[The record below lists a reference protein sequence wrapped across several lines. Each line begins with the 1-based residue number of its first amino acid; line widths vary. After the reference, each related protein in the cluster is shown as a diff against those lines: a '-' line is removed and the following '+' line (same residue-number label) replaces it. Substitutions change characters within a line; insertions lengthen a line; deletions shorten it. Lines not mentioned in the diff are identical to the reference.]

1 MTYKVEFEGEI
12 NGDNQQWVHQTEIMS
27 VGDMTRN
34 VERNLKYVLEKRGE
48 NGIYI
53 SHFAEY
59 KPMNIASASFIQEV
73 GSRKVEQLNTN
84 FNNHY
89 GGRNWSLMEEAALR
103 MSLKYLSNEDKGC
116 LIWREQESWMHIL
129 RQFEGETKALC
140 EEEEKFKADVE
151 TQEYEE
157 DIDLV
162 SLDSVR

>member
-1 MTYKVEFEGEI
+1 
-12 NGDNQQWVHQTEIMS
+12 
-27 VGDMTRN
+27 
-34 VERNLKYVLEKRGE
+34 
-48 NGIYI
+48 
-53 SHFAEY
+53 
-59 KPMNIASASFIQEV
+59 
-73 GSRKVEQLNTN
+73 
-84 FNNHY
+84 
-89 GGRNWSLMEEAALR
+89 MEEAALR

-129 RQFEGETKALC
+129 RQLEGETKALC